1 MTSWLNWA
9 LVSLLV
15 LAPRALGDPRIVT
28 FYLNP
33 GWPMNL
39 PVSSQS
45 VTLCRFPT
53 RIDRLQAI
61 HISTNSG
68 VPAPFMLTITPG
80 ASQFSVYATRAG
92 ARATLH
98 VSCQGKLFVLD
109 MQESDSPILSARF
122 LNPNSDTPSGGPVDP
137 VQLLRRA
144 RFADQIPS
152 QGLSPM
158 GRIPMQGIFRQKE
171 IHFTVV
177 ELFHFKNE
185 GIAVFH
191 LKLHNTRRTPTS
203 YERSSFRLWQGTNQ
217 IPQVV
222 SDASGIV
229 PPRETEDI
237 YFAVPCHNLESL
249 LASELVVAF
258 SQSKG
263 HP

>member
-1 MTSWLNWA
+1 MTSWLNWV

-15 LAPRALGDPRIVT
+15 LVRPAMGDPRIVT

-33 GWPMNL
+33 NWPMHL
-39 PVSSQS
+39 PVSRQS

-68 VPAPFMLTITPG
+68 VLAPFMLSITPG
-80 ASQFSVYATRAG
+80 SSQFSVYATRPG
-92 ARATLH
+92 ARVALH
-98 VSCQGKLFVLD
+98 VTCQGKLFVLD
-109 MQESDSPILSARF
+109 IQESDSPILSARF
-122 LNPNSDTPSGGPVDP
+122 LNPSSDTPSVGPVDP

-152 QGLSPM
+152 AGLSPM
-158 GRIPMQGIFRQKE
+158 QRVPMQGIFRQKE

-177 ELFHFKNE
+177 ELFHFRNE
-185 GIAVFH
+185 GMAVFH
-191 LKLHNTRRTPTS
+191 LQLHNTRRTATS
-203 YERSSFRLWQGTNQ
+203 YERSSFRLWHGTNQ
-217 IPQVV
+217 IPQIV

-237 YFAVPCHNLESL
+237 FFVVPCHDLDAFL
-249 LASELVVAF
+249 KSELVVAF
-258 SQSKG
+258 SQSQG